1 MDPAA
6 TAAAVQPVVA
16 DAMGVALGKLGGAL
30 ALAMAA
36 IGSGLGIGAAGQ
48 AAVGAWKKCFAQN
61 KPAPFL
67 QLAVCVGAPIT
78 QTFYGMIVMQ
88 KLLGLAE
95 NPALYPALIVWGL
108 FGGAAIGLSAWMQG
122 KIAASSADAFAETGQ
137 GFTNYLLALGIIE
150 SVAIFVMVFIL
161 VYAK

>member
-1 MDPAA
+1 MSLDPAMV
-6 TAAAVQPVVA
+6 TS
-16 DAMGVALGKLGGAL
+16 LGKIGGAL
-30 ALAMAA
+30 SLGLSAL
-36 IGSGLGIGAAGQ
+36 GSALGIGAAGM

-78 QTFYGMIVMQ
+78 QPFYGMIVMR
-88 KLLGLAE
+88 KLLEIADNGSDFAS
-95 NPALYPALIVWGL
+95 LIGWGL
-108 FGGAAIGLSAWMQG
+108 FGGLAIGLSAWMQG
-122 KIAASSADAFAETGQ
+122 KIAAAAADAFAETGQ

-161 VYAK
+161 ISA